1 MSLHLRLGFLAVCL
15 ACCFLVSPFRLAQGQ
30 SLSPATTVGA
40 VPSISAQDL
49 KALIAEK
56 KPIFILDVRQKEEYD
71 AGHIDNAVLIPLN
84 VLLDRYNELPKDK
97 TIVVYCGSG
106 GRAARAVTLLGAKG
120 FTNAVRLS
128 GGFTAWEELQKTG
141 K

>member
-1 MSLHLRLGFLAVCL
+1 
-15 ACCFLVSPFRLAQGQ
+15 LAQGQ

-40 VPSISAQDL
+40 VPSISAKDL
-49 KALIAEK
+49 KTLIAEK

-128 GGFTAWEELQKTG
+128 GGFIAWEELQKTG